1 MQTNRPEQQLQQKT
15 GPTETTHAFFHQQ
28 PSVLIN
34 TECNNVHKFYKQ
46 APGIEKQWDAHRFT
60 KSTACCSE
68 NLQFFFSPGTL
79 LRMFSFFFMHGYQLP
94 VVSCNKT

>member
-34 TECNNVHKFYKQ
+34 TECNNVHKFYKR
-46 APGIEKQWDAHRFT
+46 AYWEILRKLGRR
-60 KSTACCSE
+60 
-68 NLQFFFSPGTL
+68 TL
-79 LRMFSFFFMHGYQLP
+79 RRREEEEAAAGP
-94 VVSCNKT
+94 R